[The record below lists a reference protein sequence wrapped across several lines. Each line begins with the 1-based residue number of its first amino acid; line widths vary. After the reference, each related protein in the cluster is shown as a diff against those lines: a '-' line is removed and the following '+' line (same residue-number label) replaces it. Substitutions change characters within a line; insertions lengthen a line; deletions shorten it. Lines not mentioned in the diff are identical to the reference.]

1 MGMGR
6 VERRMYKRARG
17 RAILR
22 RVMAAAVLAL
32 AALGVAV
39 RQHSGGMQ
47 ADLLPAPTATPVA
60 AAYDETVEARE
71 IALKE
76 VQWYAIQTGI
86 YSTGESAA
94 ENRDTYAR
102 RGAPGYVNQDGDKWR
117 VYIACYGSK
126 EDAQAVRERLS
137 VNQEVETFL
146 HTWVCPALSLRL
158 TGAAG
163 QVDVAEAGLS
173 LLGNAGAA
181 LRDGAALLD
190 SGERTLAETLSVA
203 QALDE
208 QVRLWRETARA
219 RFTQPY
225 PELLRMELS
234 MADAWDQK
242 YAAIAKAEGATALS
256 AAMKLQAM
264 ALFDESCGLREALM
278 E

>member
-1 MGMGR
+1 
-6 VERRMYKRARG
+6 MYRRARG

-22 RVMAAAVLAL
+22 RVMMITILAL
-32 AALGVAV
+32 AALAVAV
-39 RQHSGGMQ
+39 RQHSGGLQ
-47 ADLLPAPTATPVA
+47 TDFLPAPTPTPVA
-60 AAYDETVEARE
+60 STYDETVATRE
-71 IALKE
+71 IALEE

-86 YSTGESAA
+86 YSTAQLAA
-94 ENRDTYAR
+94 ENCDTYAK

-126 EDAQAVRERLS
+126 EDAQAVRERLRL
-137 VNQEVETFL
+137 NQEVETFL
-146 HTWVCPALSLRL
+146 HTWVCPAISLRL

-190 SGERTLAETLSVA
+190 SGERTQAETIAVVE
-203 QALDE
+203 ALDG
-208 QVRLWRETARA
+208 QVRLWRETARE
-219 RFTQPY
+219 RFTRPY
-225 PELLRMELS
+225 PELLEMELA
-234 MADAWDQK
+234 MADAWDSK
-242 YAAIAKAEGATALS
+242 LSSIRKADGATALS

-264 ALFDESCGLREALM
+264 ALFDESCSLREALV